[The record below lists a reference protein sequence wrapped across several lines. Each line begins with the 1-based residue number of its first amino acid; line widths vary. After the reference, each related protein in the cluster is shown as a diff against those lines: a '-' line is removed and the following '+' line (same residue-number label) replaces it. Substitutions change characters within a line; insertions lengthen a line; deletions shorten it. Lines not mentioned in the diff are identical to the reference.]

1 MWKKESSIFC
11 VKTKNM
17 IQIIIKFNDAEGTQL
32 LIKSPAYIP
41 NIGEAISNSKEAMSF
56 FFVTRKE
63 TYYSPEINMTN
74 IIINADKK

>member
-1 MWKKESSIFC
+1 
-11 VKTKNM
+11 M

-41 NIGEAISNSKEAMSF
+41 NIGDTVHNKNEAMSF
-56 FFVTRKE
+56 FTVTRKDV
-63 TYYSPEINMTN
+63 YYSPDINITN